1 MNTYQILDLKQS
13 VITGSDLAKMP
24 VEVAAKVVALKR
36 EVQNLVHQKTNQC
49 TGDGSCTSCN
59 SMDEH
64 RTNSLIKGN
73 ISNIDIEDEGMR

>member
-1 MNTYQILDLKQS
+1 MNPYEILDLRQS

-24 VEVAAKVVALKR
+24 VEIAAKVVALKR
-36 EVQNLVHQKTNQC
+36 EVQNFVQKNTNQC
-49 TGDGSCTSCN
+49 TGDGSCTSCR